1 MSNVSVDGKTTMTS
15 QRQRRPTRISLPEKK
30 ANDDEFMA
38 AAIGDVEWLKHT
50 FKGKKATRMNYD
62 KNVRVK
68 TCLLFLPFSLTRFNK
83 IDT

>member
-1 MSNVSVDGKTTMTS
+1 MSNMSVDGKTTMT
-15 QRQRRPTRISLPEKK
+15 RQRRPTRISLPEKK

-62 KNVRVK
+62 KNVRVQ
-68 TCLLFLPFSLTRFNK
+68 TFLLLFFSSSTRFPP
-83 IDT
+83 